1 MLIRFQL
8 CAPLRSA
15 ILSGHFMHTFKSRFI
30 SWGVTLFARVK
41 GHAFS
46 SSVIGYFFVVPLT
59 RIVPVF
65 FFSVP
70 KISNISRKLSQV
82 SRFPAKSPDS
92 RKNFVFLPKQTLL
105 GLSPPV
111 ILGRQGLHYIFS
123 PSLRTVF
130 VEILKIRPETIL
142 TKHG

>member
-1 MLIRFQL
+1 MLIGFQL
-8 CAPLRSA
+8 CAPLGSA
-15 ILSGHFMHTFKSRFI
+15 ILISHFMHAFKSRFI

-59 RIVPVF
+59 CIVPVF

-70 KISNISRKLSQV
+70 NISNIFRKLSQV

-111 ILGRQGLHYIFS
+111 ESIRASSNSLGDSHTLSCFI
-123 PSLRTVF
+123 
-130 VEILKIRPETIL
+130 
-142 TKHG
+142 HGNR